1 MEQSSGLRKDMSRIT
16 AAHAVPGIFK
26 NINQK
31 RIGMSR
37 IAAAQVVTIIKPILI
52 VSSSIM
58 SWLRHLAQIL
68 LYLAGDV
75 LLQLLC
81 ALVVMNATRFVEF
94 PVLVTVHI

>member
-1 MEQSSGLRKDMSRIT
+1 MEQSSDLRKDMSRIT

-37 IAAAQVVTIIKPILI
+37 IAAAHHNKTYI
-52 VSSSIM
+52 VSCSIM

-81 ALVVMNATRFVEF
+81 ALVVMNATRFVEL